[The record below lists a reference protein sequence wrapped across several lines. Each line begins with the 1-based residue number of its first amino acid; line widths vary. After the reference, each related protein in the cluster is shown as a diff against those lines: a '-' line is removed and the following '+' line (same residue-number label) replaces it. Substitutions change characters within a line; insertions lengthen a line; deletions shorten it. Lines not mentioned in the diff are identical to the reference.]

1 MADGVRLLGIN
12 PSSSLHSDRFAN
24 ASAST
29 QTEVFVNELTH
40 RAFKAT
46 HSIIK
51 KHPPKKWGVFFM
63 ADGVRLLG
71 INPSSS
77 LHSDRLADASASTQT
92 EVFVNELTHRE
103 FKATLSIIKN
113 TPQKNRGVFF
123 MADGV
128 RFELTVESPP
138 RRFSRPEP

>member
-1 MADGVRLLGIN
+1 
-12 PSSSLHSDRFAN
+12 
-24 ASAST
+24 
-29 QTEVFVNELTH
+29 
-40 RAFKAT
+40 
-46 HSIIK
+46 
-51 KHPPKKWGVFFM
+51 M